1 MDKKRLLIVDDTL
14 PNLQLLGNILK
25 DLYSLS
31 FASGG
36 QEALDM
42 LEKSNPDMILLDIM
56 MPSIDGFEVC
66 RRIRKNPV
74 TKSIPIIFLS
84 AKNDKESVVKGMSLG
99 AQDYLVKP
107 FSSEDVLSRIRNQFQ
122 IIPSDQVL
130 STGREDSKSSWVFI
144 NNRIDN
150 LAVCHASYKSDL
162 ANQIQ
167 SIESE
172 LDPLVS
178 VIPGLLNYIHDLEEL
193 MGSGSILKLKDI
205 QDKLNEA
212 QKNRLNPDVTAAVHT
227 LHDNLQDLQYKLI
240 DIITEITPQEE
251 AYDKKEQLSLKAL
264 FDDLKNL
271 IPDEITIQ
279 WLIKGDINL
288 PNRYKS
294 LKQALL
300 SLLDNA
306 LDAIQEDFEHHTCS
320 IRISILENHLIIS
333 ILDSGPGISEKVI
346 KQIFKFGFSSKPG
359 RQGSGLT
366 AAHLLI
372 KEHFKGK
379 IDAVSGTKGTMI
391 INIPMI

>member
-1 MDKKRLLIVDDTL
+1 MNKMDKKRLLIVDDTL

-271 IPDEITIQ
+271 IPGEITIQ
-279 WLIKGDINL
+279 WMIKG
-288 PNRYKS
+288 YQS
-294 LKQALL
+294 SQ
-300 SLLDNA
+300 
-306 LDAIQEDFEHHTCS
+306 
-320 IRISILENHLIIS
+320 
-333 ILDSGPGISEKVI
+333 
-346 KQIFKFGFSSKPG
+346 QI
-359 RQGSGLT
+359 
-366 AAHLLI
+366 
-372 KEHFKGK
+372 
-379 IDAVSGTKGTMI
+379 
-391 INIPMI
+391 